1 MSTSSKGFVFE
12 EVALAYGKQIIL
24 DQVNASFD
32 KGGIHVLIGTSG
44 VGKSTLLNVL
54 LGTLSPQ
61 RGQVYYNQKLYDP
74 KDYIISLV
82 PQNYGLLPWQMAKKA
97 IEDAQ
102 QMTGRKDALL
112 AKELVETLD
121 LNSVIQ
127 HQRVALARAFSVKAD
142 ILLLD
147 EPFGAL
153 DALNREVSQQ
163 LFFYGCGK
171 IIRRL
176 HF

>member
-127 HQRVALARAFSVKAD
+127 HYPHQMSGGQRQRVTLARAFSVKAD

-163 LFFYGCGK
+163 LFL
-171 IIRRL
+171 RL
-176 HF
+176 